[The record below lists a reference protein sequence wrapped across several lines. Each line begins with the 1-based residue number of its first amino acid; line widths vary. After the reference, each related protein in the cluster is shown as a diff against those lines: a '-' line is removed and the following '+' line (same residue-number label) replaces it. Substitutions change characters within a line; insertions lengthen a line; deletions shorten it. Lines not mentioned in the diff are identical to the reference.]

1 MSVRYL
7 YAVVTEPVPAP
18 LGVGLGGEPL
28 GLVRWRDLMAVTGV
42 LRGAP
47 ALSADALRAHDA
59 VVRRLARRAPA
70 LLPARFGSL
79 VRDEPAL
86 VEWLRLRARGLREAL
101 ALVAGGEQMTLR
113 VYGTATATNDEPSGG
128 NEPAGRDEAAGGP
141 AGGAL
146 EALGPGARY
155 LARRLHAQRQAAA
168 APEIAP
174 LRRALGRLVRA
185 ERVERHDSP
194 PLLVSVHHLVPRGA
208 GARYRATLARARP
221 GLRPLRMRA
230 SGPWPPYA
238 FAPSPVADEH
248 SG

>member
-1 MSVRYL
+1 MSVLYL
-7 YAVVTEPVPAP
+7 YAVVTEPAPVP
-18 LGVGLGGEPL
+18 LGVGLSGEPL
-28 GLVRWRDLMAVTGV
+28 RIVRWGNLLAVTGTS
-42 LRGAP
+42 GAAP
-47 ALSADALRAHDA
+47 AVDAGALRAHNA

-113 VYGTATATNDEPSGG
+113 VYGTATPNADEPT
-128 NEPAGRDEAAGGP
+128 A
-141 AGGAL
+141 GAL

-155 LARRLHAQRQAAA
+155 LTRRLHAHRRAAA

-174 LRRALGRLVRA
+174 LRRALGRLIRA

-208 GARYRATLARARP
+208 SARYRATLARARP

-238 FAPSPVADEH
+238 FVPPPVADEG
-248 SG
+248 SA